1 MQYCPEYNLFFNV
14 LGQCVKNTYEYIR
27 ICAFSSYGKTHKK
40 LVFLL
45 ERNGQLGRG
54 QKGNFSLHILYTFCS
69 MHMFKSKLL
78 KRERGVLHDRLP
90 LTSSNAFPVLG
101 SRVSSLSCQSSPSAP
116 SCPLPCWEHQFALFP
131 PLCSDY
137 ACEVTISSPLFP
149 KTFSGILRLS

>member
-1 MQYCPEYNLFFNV
+1 MQYCPEYTLFFNL
-14 LGQCVKNTYEYIR
+14 LGQGVKNTHEYIL
-27 ICAFSSYGKTHKK
+27 ICAFSSYRKTHKK

-78 KRERGVLHDRLP
+78 KRETGVLRDQLP
-90 LTSSNAFPVLG
+90 PASPNAFPVLC

-116 SCPLPCWEHQFALFP
+116 SCPFPCWEHYFALFP